1 MAASNAKTIG
11 LMQELEAAQRRVT
24 DALKR
29 ISGSELHAAPAE
41 GEWTVAEICAHV
53 IEMQT
58 LWLKKISNVDKEPKF
73 ERSEEEIQRRTGE
86 IEAHASD
93 DIDLVRR
100 RLQDANNA
108 SVAIL
113 QGIEP
118 AKLDISTERGTAEE
132 DVRARVINHLSDHAE
147 QIVKTR
153 VALRGT

>member
-1 MAASNAKTIG
+1 MAASNPKTIG
-11 LMQELEAAQRRVT
+11 LMQDLEAAQRRVL

-29 ISGSELHAAPAE
+29 ISDIELHTAPVE

-53 IEMQT
+53 IEIQP
-58 LWLKKISNVDKEPKF
+58 LWLKKVSNLDKEPKL
-73 ERSEEEIQRRTGE
+73 ERSAEEIERRTGE
-86 IEAHASD
+86 IEAHAND
-93 DIDLVRR
+93 DANLARR
-100 RLQDANNA
+100 RLQDANSA
-108 SVAIL
+108 TVAIL

-118 AKLDISTERGTAEE
+118 AKLEVSTDRGTAEE